1 MTFQYFFFDTY
12 PGYFL
17 QVLPIAL
24 IVSSV
29 YGIIRFK
36 NKNESKTNILGSCM
50 FVCYLTGLICLVVL
64 KDVIGQFWYNLIY
77 NLSDGGS
84 SIRLFVWNAN
94 FTPNGPNPNQNINI
108 NMNIVNNMKNN
119 LLMFLPFGT
128 LYPLHDKHTTL
139 KKTILVGIVLILI
152 IEFLQPIFGRS
163 FDINDIILN
172 SLGVILSSFVFNNII
187 KK

>member
-94 FTPNGPNPNQNINI
+94 FTPNFWKHINGESI
-108 NMNIVNNMKNN
+108 GN